1 MTQSK
6 NKFKF
11 ERSFFTNFKKRPEYY
26 SEDSKLFSKVP
37 LKKKFS
43 RETLLNHIYD
53 EESSTL
59 NWHIKDLNEFC
70 DLYKNINKSNNKY
83 GFGSLKELLD
93 LQKIFEEEK
102 INLFIIKKRKLTTF
116 DFGGVYISKRALDAP
131 LVLIN
136 SKCIHNTNHLC
147 KILSHELVHHYQYDE
162 IIQDSKPLGLE
173 IEDSL
178 VKNTI
183 LNRDKENLTPD
194 QFLSELEAHTYE
206 NSPLFISKFRNNKTD
221 LFELFAYSSSRLS
234 TIKWICE
241 NRKFPK
247 FSVNSS
253 SNKEVNF
260 IDFQKIKQSTTKKVN
275 RKLKNKNTKSKL
287 QNQKKSKG
295 KVKKQ
300 KNDTEDWGEIGGSI
314 GLILYFLSKLIG
326 F

>member
-11 ERSFFTNFKKRPEYY
+11 ERSFFSNFKKRPELYI
-26 SEDSKLFSKVP
+26 ENSKLFSKVP

-43 RETLLNHIYD
+43 RETLLNHID
-53 EESSTL
+53 DRESSTL

-93 LQKIFEEEK
+93 LQKIYEEEK
-102 INLFIIKKRKLTTF
+102 INVFIIKKRTKI
-116 DFGGVYISKRALDAP
+116 DFAGKYLSKRYFDAP
-131 LVLIN
+131 LVLIDAK
-136 SKCIHNTNHLC
+136 SIHNTNHLC

-162 IIQDSKPLGLE
+162 SIQEFKPLGLE
-173 IEDSL
+173 IEDSVVQFTNL
-178 VKNTI
+178 T
-183 LNRDKENLTPD
+183 RDKDITPD
-194 QFLSELEAHTYE
+194 QFLLELEAETYQ
-206 NSPLFISKFRNNKTD
+206 NSPLFLSEFRNNKTD

-247 FSVNSS
+247 FSVNSL

-275 RKLKNKNTKSKL
+275 QKLKNRKTKSKL
-287 QNQKKSKG
+287 QTQKKSKR
-295 KVKKQ
+295 KVKETIS
-300 KNDTEDWGEIGGSI
+300 NEERNSAIIGA
-314 GLILYFLSKLIG
+314 LYILGKLIG
-326 F
+326 L

>member
-11 ERSFFTNFKKRPEYY
+11 ERSFFTEFKKRPQLYAEN
-26 SEDSKLFSKVP
+26 SKLFSKDF

-43 RETLLNHIYD
+43 RETLLNHIDD

-93 LQKIFEEEK
+93 LQKIYEEEK
-102 INLFIIKKRKLTTF
+102 INVFIIKKRTKIGFAARYL
-116 DFGGVYISKRALDAP
+116 SKKYFDAP
-131 LVLIN
+131 HVLIDA
-136 SKCIHNTNHLC
+136 KKIHNTNHLC
-147 KILSHELVHHYQYDE
+147 LILSHELVHHYQYDE
-162 IIQDSKPLGLE
+162 SIQDTKPLGLE
-173 IEDSL
+173 IEDS
-178 VKNTI
+178 VVQYTI
-183 LNRDKENLTPD
+183 LSRDKDITPD
-194 QFLSELEAHTYE
+194 EFLKELEADTYE
-206 NSPLFISKFRNNKTD
+206 NSPLFLSKFRNNKTD
-221 LFELFAYSSSRLS
+221 LFELFAYSSRRLS

-253 SNKEVNF
+253 NKEVNF
-260 IDFQKIKQSTTKKVN
+260 IDFQKIKQSKTKKVN
-275 RKLKNKNTKSKL
+275 QKLKNKNTKSKL

-300 KNDTEDWGEIGGSI
+300 KNDTEDWGGIGGSI
-314 GLILYFLSKLIG
+314 GFILYFLSKLIG

>member
-11 ERSFFTNFKKRPEYY
+11 ERSFFTNFKKRPELYR
-26 SEDSKLFSKVP
+26 EDSKLFSKDS

-43 RETLLNHIYD
+43 RETLLNHIDD

-93 LQKIFEEEK
+93 LQKIYEEEK
-102 INLFIIKKRKLTTF
+102 INIFIIKKRTKIVF
-116 DFGGVYISKRALDAP
+116 AARYSSKRYFDAP
-131 LVLIN
+131 HVLIHA
-136 SKCIHNTNHLC
+136 KRIHNTNHLC
-147 KILSHELVHHYQYDE
+147 SLLSHELVHHYQYDE
-162 IIQDSKPLGLE
+162 SIHEFKPLGLE
-173 IEDSL
+173 IEDSVVQFTNL
-178 VKNTI
+178 T
-183 LNRDKENLTPD
+183 RDKDITPD
-194 QFLSELEAHTYE
+194 QFLLELEAETYQ
-206 NSPLFISKFRNNKTD
+206 NSPLFLSEFRNNKTD

-260 IDFQKIKQSTTKKVN
+260 IDFQKVKQSTTKKVN
-275 RKLKNKNTKSKL
+275 QKLKNKNTKSKL
-287 QNQKKSKG
+287 QTQKKSKR
-295 KVKKQ
+295 KVKETIS
-300 KNDTEDWGEIGGSI
+300 NEERNSAIIGA
-314 GLILYFLSKLIG
+314 LYILGKLIG
-326 F
+326 L

>member
-11 ERSFFTNFKKRPEYY
+11 ERSFFTNFKKRPGYY

-43 RETLLNHIYD
+43 RETLLNHIFD

-102 INLFIIKKRKLTTF
+102 INIFIIKKRTKI
-116 DFGGVYISKRALDAP
+116 DFSGGYFSKRKFDAP
-131 LVLIN
+131 LVLIDAK
-136 SKCIHNTNHLC
+136 SIHNTNHLC
-147 KILSHELVHHYQYDE
+147 LILSHELVHHYQYDE

-173 IEDSL
+173 IEDSV
-178 VKNTI
+178 VKNMIFT
-183 LNRDKENLTPD
+183 LDKENLTPD
-194 QFLSELEAHTYE
+194 QFLKELEADTYE
-206 NSPLFISKFRNNKTD
+206 NSPLFLSKFRNNKTD

-275 RKLKNKNTKSKL
+275 QKLKNKNTKSKL
-287 QNQKKSKG
+287 KDQKKSKG